1 LESLNQG
8 VAENEDMA
16 RLILVP
22 WLLLAWLA
30 PIPGL
35 AAPQQHAKPAA
46 KSAPKQTKPGFETY
60 HAGPWEQRIGYSQA
74 VRSGRMLY
82 ISGTVGANG
91 EGNPTTWTAK

>member
-1 LESLNQG
+1 MKTWLAS
-8 VAENEDMA
+8 
-16 RLILVP
+16 ILVP

-60 HAGPWEQRIGYSQA
+60 HAGSVGAADRIL
-74 VRSGRMLY
+74 SGRAIRSHALHL
-82 ISGTVGANG
+82 GDGWCERRG
-91 EGNPTTWTAK
+91 